1 MFVGLFGGTFDPV
14 HNGHIQA
21 ANSAHQ
27 ILKLDKVIMIPAG
40 DPYLKRTEL
49 VASPK
54 ERYHMV
60 SLAIQK
66 IPFLEVSD
74 IEIFRSGPSY
84 TLDTVRELKRNG
96 HEVIVLLG
104 ADSIIEMDKWEDP
117 DSLHSECEV
126 VGLTRPGF
134 QIDKSKPYQSR
145 QRKYSLRT
153 IEVNSP
159 AISSTKVRNL
169 VQNGQDVT
177 GLVPQG
183 VNEYIQK
190 EKLYHLLA

>member
-21 ANSAHQ
+21 ANSARR

-169 VQNGQDVT
+169 IQNGQDVT
-177 GLVPQG
+177 ELVPQG

>member
-21 ANSAHQ
+21 ANSARR

-66 IPFLEVSD
+66 IPFLEASD

-84 TLDTVRELKRNG
+84 TLDPVRELKRNG

-169 VQNGQDVT
+169 IQNGQDVT
-177 GLVPQG
+177 ELVPQG

>member
-1 MFVGLFGGTFDPV
+1 MFVGLFGGTFDPI
-14 HNGHIQA
+14 HNGHIEA
-21 ANSAHQ
+21 ANSAHL
-27 ILKLDKVIMIPAG
+27 ILKLDKVIMVPAG
-40 DPYLKRTEL
+40 DPYLKRTKL

-54 ERYHMV
+54 ERYRMV

-66 IPFLEVSD
+66 IPSLEVSD

-84 TLDTVRELKRNG
+84 TIDTVRELKREG

-104 ADSIIEMDKWEDP
+104 TDSIIEMDKWQDP
-117 DSLHSECEV
+117 DLLHSECEV

-134 QIDKSKPYQSR
+134 QIDKSKSYLSR

-159 AISSTKVRNL
+159 EISSTRVRNL
-169 VQNGQDVT
+169 IQEGVDVAD
-177 GLVPQG
+177 LIPQE
-183 VNEYIQK
+183 VNEYIKK
-190 EKLYHLLA
+190 EKLYHSLA

>member
-104 ADSIIEMDKWEDP
+104 TDSIIEMDKWEDP

-169 VQNGQDVT
+169 IQNGQDVT
-177 GLVPQG
+177 ELVPQG

>member
-1 MFVGLFGGTFDPV
+1 MFVGLFGGTFDPI
-14 HNGHIQA
+14 HNGHIEA

-27 ILKLDKVIMIPAG
+27 TLKLDKVIMVPAG
-40 DPYLKRTEL
+40 DPYLKRTKL

-54 ERYHMV
+54 ERYCMV

-84 TLDTVRELKRNG
+84 TIDTVRELKREG

-104 ADSIIEMDKWEDP
+104 TDSIIEMDKWQDP
-117 DSLHSECEV
+117 DLLHSECEV

-134 QIDKSKPYQSR
+134 QIDESKSYLSR

-159 AISSTKVRNL
+159 EISSTTVRNL
-169 VQNGQDVT
+169 IQNGVDVT
-177 GLVPQG
+177 ELIPQE
-183 VNEYIQK
+183 VNEYIKK
-190 EKLYHLLA
+190 EKLYHSLA

>member
-21 ANSAHQ
+21 ANSARR

-84 TLDTVRELKRNG
+84 TLDTVRELKQNG

>member
-1 MFVGLFGGTFDPV
+1 VFVGLFGGTFDPV

-21 ANSAHQ
+21 ANSAHR
-27 ILKLDKVIMIPAG
+27 ILQLDKVIMIPAG
-40 DPYLKRTEL
+40 DPYLKRTKL

-169 VQNGQDVT
+169 VQNRQDVT

>member
-1 MFVGLFGGTFDPV
+1 MFVGLFGGTFDPI
-14 HNGHIQA
+14 HNGHIEA

-27 ILKLDKVIMIPAG
+27 TLKLDKVIMVPAG
-40 DPYLKRTEL
+40 DPYLKRTKL

-54 ERYHMV
+54 ERYCMV
-60 SLAIQK
+60 SLAIRK
-66 IPFLEVSD
+66 IPSLEVSD

-84 TLDTVRELKRNG
+84 TIDTVRELKREG

-104 ADSIIEMDKWEDP
+104 TDSIIEMDKWQDP
-117 DSLHSECEV
+117 DLLHSECEV

-134 QIDKSKPYQSR
+134 QIDRSKSYLSR

-159 AISSTKVRNL
+159 EISSTRVRNL
-169 VQNGQDVT
+169 IQEGVDVAN
-177 GLVPQG
+177 LIPQE
-183 VNEYIQK
+183 VNEYIKK
-190 EKLYHLLA
+190 EKLYHSLA

>member
-1 MFVGLFGGTFDPV
+1 VFVGLFGGTFDPV

-104 ADSIIEMDKWEDP
+104 TDSIIEMDKWEDP

-169 VQNGQDVT
+169 IQNGQDVT
-177 GLVPQG
+177 ELVPQG

>member
-1 MFVGLFGGTFDPV
+1 VFVGLFGGTFDPI
-14 HNGHIQA
+14 HNGHIEA

-27 ILKLDKVIMIPAG
+27 TLKLDKVIMVPAG
-40 DPYLKRTEL
+40 DPYLKRTKL

-54 ERYHMV
+54 ERYCMV
-60 SLAIQK
+60 SLAIRK
-66 IPFLEVSD
+66 IPSLEVSD

-84 TLDTVRELKRNG
+84 TIDTVRELKREG

-104 ADSIIEMDKWEDP
+104 TDSIIEMDKWQDP
-117 DSLHSECEV
+117 DLLHSECEV

-134 QIDKSKPYQSR
+134 QIDRSKSYLSR

-159 AISSTKVRNL
+159 EISSTRVRNL
-169 VQNGQDVT
+169 IQEGVDVAD
-177 GLVPQG
+177 LIPQE
-183 VNEYIQK
+183 VNEYIKK
-190 EKLYHLLA
+190 EKLYHSLA

>member
-1 MFVGLFGGTFDPV
+1 VFVGLFGGTFDPV

-21 ANSAHQ
+21 ANSAHR
-27 ILKLDKVIMIPAG
+27 ILQLDKVIMIPAG
-40 DPYLKRTEL
+40 DPYLKRTKL

>member
-21 ANSAHQ
+21 ANSAHR
-27 ILKLDKVIMIPAG
+27 ILQLDKVIMIPAG
-40 DPYLKRTEL
+40 DPYLKRTKL

>member
-104 ADSIIEMDKWEDP
+104 TDSIIEMDKWEDP

>member
-21 ANSAHQ
+21 ANSAHR

-104 ADSIIEMDKWEDP
+104 TDSIIEMDKWENP

-169 VQNGQDVT
+169 IQNGQDVT
-177 GLVPQG
+177 ELVPQG

>member
-21 ANSAHQ
+21 ANSARR

-84 TLDTVRELKRNG
+84 TLDTVRELERNG

-169 VQNGQDVT
+169 IQNGQDVT
-177 GLVPQG
+177 ELVPQG

>member
-21 ANSAHQ
+21 ANSAHR
-27 ILKLDKVIMIPAG
+27 ILQLDKVIMIPAG
-40 DPYLKRTEL
+40 DPYLKKTKL

>member
-21 ANSAHQ
+21 ANSARR

-104 ADSIIEMDKWEDP
+104 TDSIIEMDKWEDP

-126 VGLTRPGF
+126 VGLTRPGL

-169 VQNGQDVT
+169 IQNGQDVT
-177 GLVPQG
+177 ELVPQG

>member
-1 MFVGLFGGTFDPV
+1 MFVGLFGGTFDPI
-14 HNGHIQA
+14 HNGHIEA
-21 ANSAHQ
+21 ANSAHR
-27 ILKLDKVIMIPAG
+27 ILKLDKVIMVPAG
-40 DPYLKRTEL
+40 DPYLKRTKL

-54 ERYHMV
+54 ERYRMV
-60 SLAIQK
+60 SLAIRK
-66 IPFLEVSD
+66 VPSLEVSD

-84 TLDTVRELKRNG
+84 TIDTVRELKREG

-104 ADSIIEMDKWEDP
+104 TDSVIEMDKWQDP

-134 QIDKSKPYQSR
+134 QIDKSKSYLSR

-159 AISSTKVRNL
+159 EISSTTVRNL
-169 VQNGQDVT
+169 IQNGVDVT
-177 GLVPQG
+177 ELIPQE
-183 VNEYIQK
+183 VNEYIKK
-190 EKLYHLLA
+190 EKLYHSLA

>member
-1 MFVGLFGGTFDPV
+1 MFVGLFGGTFDPL
-14 HNGHIQA
+14 HNGHIEA
-21 ANSAHQ
+21 ANSAHL
-27 ILKLDKVIMIPAG
+27 ILKLDKVIMVPAG
-40 DPYLKRTEL
+40 DPYLKRTKL

-54 ERYHMV
+54 ERYRMV

-66 IPFLEVSD
+66 IPSLEVSD

-84 TLDTVRELKRNG
+84 TIDTVRELKREG

-104 ADSIIEMDKWEDP
+104 TDSIIEMDKWQDP
-117 DSLHSECEV
+117 DLLHSECEV

-134 QIDKSKPYQSR
+134 QIDRSKSYLSR

-159 AISSTKVRNL
+159 EISSTRVRNL
-169 VQNGQDVT
+169 IQEGVDVAD
-177 GLVPQG
+177 LIPQE
-183 VNEYIQK
+183 VNEYIKK
-190 EKLYHLLA
+190 EKLYHSLA

>member
-1 MFVGLFGGTFDPV
+1 VFVGLFGGTFDPV

-21 ANSAHQ
+21 ANSARR

-169 VQNGQDVT
+169 IQNGQDVT
-177 GLVPQG
+177 ELVPQG

>member
-1 MFVGLFGGTFDPV
+1 VFVGLFGGTFDPV

-21 ANSAHQ
+21 ANSARR

-104 ADSIIEMDKWEDP
+104 TDSIIEMDKWEDP

-169 VQNGQDVT
+169 IQNGQDVT
-177 GLVPQG
+177 ELVPQG

>member
-1 MFVGLFGGTFDPV
+1 MFVGLFGGTFDPI
-14 HNGHIQA
+14 HNGHIEA

-27 ILKLDKVIMIPAG
+27 TLKLDKVIMVPAG
-40 DPYLKRTEL
+40 DPYLKRTKL

-54 ERYHMV
+54 ERYCMV
-60 SLAIQK
+60 SLAIRK
-66 IPFLEVSD
+66 IPSLEVSD

-84 TLDTVRELKRNG
+84 TIDTVRELKREG

-104 ADSIIEMDKWEDP
+104 TDSIIEMDKWQDP
-117 DSLHSECEV
+117 DLLHSECEV

-134 QIDKSKPYQSR
+134 QIDRSNSYLSR

-159 AISSTKVRNL
+159 EISSTRVRNL
-169 VQNGQDVT
+169 IQEGVDVAD
-177 GLVPQG
+177 LIPQE
-183 VNEYIQK
+183 VNEYIKK
-190 EKLYHLLA
+190 EKLYH